1 MKTFQWLLIY
11 WNRNTVKKCS
21 WWSGS
26 CSLTDPCPKQSSST
40 FCLAYS
46 TSATYLL
53 NFLQETKLIPTLQ
66 PLCSLFPSV
75 IIRLAPS
82 YPLVQSLCWPFSM
95 ESNYHASLPNP
106 KPSVLLFHPFS
117 LSKIFASLTPYPT
130 IWNPNNS
137 KIHIGFCYWILQFLC
152 YSFDG
157 KICPDLI

>member
-11 WNRNTVKKCS
+11 WNKNMVEKCS

-26 CSLTDPCPKQSSST
+26 YSLTDPCPKQSPST
-40 FCLAYS
+40 CCLAYS
-46 TSATYLL
+46 TSVTYLL

-95 ESNYHASLPNP
+95 EANYHASLPNP
-106 KPSVLLFHPFS
+106 KPSVLLSHPSFPF
-117 LSKIFASLTPYPT
+117 SKIFASLTTFPT

-137 KIHIGFCYWILQFLC
+137 KIHMDFAIPFLFIRC
-152 YSFDG
+152 
-157 KICPDLI
+157 